1 MASLG
6 ASERVDVPW
15 VTLMGSPSITARLPG
30 VVAQRVHAAAGT
42 CITDEHK
49 ARGRQRAGATQR
61 GATTSVCA
69 SLCQSFV
76 AEVSRGGVLKTQTI
90 FGPQL
95 FKAVNKVFKSTSWF
109 PWYKSFSLTCKAQ
122 IKFHPSIP
130 NFYLKRHLGYCS
142 IVSNERFL
150 FKIVL
155 LRHAQLRKPKNE
167 ALIYS
172 LLLYSEGSY
181 SRGFTLRHATIRL

>member
-122 IKFHPSIP
+122 RKFHPSIP
-130 NFYLKRHLGYCS
+130 NFYLKRHLGYS
-142 IVSNERFL
+142 LRPATTHTSDVVFVLGRGAARSSAGAARPGRERGCPL
-150 FKIVL
+150 HI
-155 LRHAQLRKPKNE
+155 
-167 ALIYS
+167 
-172 LLLYSEGSY
+172 
-181 SRGFTLRHATIRL
+181 

>member
-95 FKAVNKVFKSTSWF
+95 FKAVNKVFKSTSWL

-122 IKFHPSIP
+122 RKFHPSIP
-130 NFYLKRHLGYCS
+130 NFYLIYYLIPVPRRTEHGRRMHRHLCGGLVTSVRC
-142 IVSNERFL
+142 VVVVQDAMRRP
-150 FKIVL
+150 
-155 LRHAQLRKPKNE
+155 LRDAMR
-167 ALIYS
+167 
-172 LLLYSEGSY
+172 
-181 SRGFTLRHATIRL
+181 

>member
-1 MASLG
+1 MERVDHLPSSAWMASLG

-122 IKFHPSIP
+122 RKFHPSIP
-130 NFYLKRHLGYCS
+130 NFYLKRHLGYVPTCT
-142 IVSNERFL
+142 N
-150 FKIVL
+150 
-155 LRHAQLRKPKNE
+155 
-167 ALIYS
+167 ALK
-172 LLLYSEGSY
+172 
-181 SRGFTLRHATIRL
+181 RAV